1 MWWDEIDM
9 WIYGVDLDLYL
20 GFGGWKKIGYFIQVY
35 IFEICNMFDLNIFK
49 VILVF
54 YNRNKEYFNV

>member
-35 IFEICNMFDLNIFK
+35 ILEICNMFDLNIFK
-49 VILVF
+49 VILIF
-54 YNRNKEYFNV
+54 YN